1 MPFRGHEMRRRKSYE
16 VASMVPGHIVL
27 LLSGL
32 PATGKSEFGRY
43 LAREH
48 GFAHYDLECYPRG
61 WPHPELMGVW
71 GSDRKAFVRQIRQ
84 NHDRVVLDWGFPVRC
99 LSWVKQL
106 QDQDVHLIWSN
117 GDVNRAR
124 EKFVQRGGIEGSQFD
139 KQIREIQQAGY
150 PDSLKCLVVPALSA
164 SGEFMDWHQIERFV
178 FL

>member
-1 MPFRGHEMRRRKSYE
+1 
-16 VASMVPGHIVL
+16 MVPEHIVL

-32 PATGKSEFGRY
+32 PATGKSEFGRH

-61 WPHPELMGVW
+61 WPHPELKQTW
-71 GSDRKAFVRQIRQ
+71 DSDRKAFVVQLRQ
-84 NHDRVVLDWGFPVRC
+84 NHDRVVLDWGFPVGY
-99 LSWVKQL
+99 LPWVEQL
-106 QDQDVHLIWSN
+106 QDQNVRLIWFD

-124 EKFVQRGGIEGSQFD
+124 ERFVQRGGIEGSQFD

-150 PDSLKCLVVPALSA
+150 PDALRCLVVPALSA
-164 SGEFMDWHQIERFV
+164 SGEFMDRHQIERFV